1 VRWLAA
7 TLLLFSLI
15 AAGCSAKRSDPLFIG
30 PRTLGGL
37 AVDPATSFRQ
47 VRSFFGSPDSVSFAS
62 DDCRLRL
69 RKIGLLVDL
78 SSLDER
84 TGTPTT
90 CRFQLYAVA
99 TTARWRTARGLRVGA
114 TESSLRREY
123 PHAFRCCKVG
133 GEHLG
138 LPAGTVDWWL
148 GEAAHSGHAAHMLL
162 NGYVKRGRV
171 VALGLSVAGH

>member
-1 VRWLAA
+1 MRRLAA

-15 AAGCSAKRSDPLFIG
+15 APGCSAKRPDPLFIG
-30 PRTLGGL
+30 PRALGGL
-37 AVDPATSFRQ
+37 AVEPATPFRQ
-47 VRSFFGSPDSVSFAS
+47 VRRFFGSPDSVSFGW
-62 DDCRLRL
+62 DDCRLRF
-69 RKIGLLVDL
+69 RKIGLLVHL

-84 TGTPTT
+84 TGTPAT
-90 CRFQLYAVA
+90 CRFLFYAVA
-99 TTARWRTARGLRVGA
+99 TTPRWRTARGLRVGA
-114 TESSLRREY
+114 TESSLLRAY

-133 GEHLG
+133 GEHWG